1 MRVLEYAR
9 RYLKAWDWRLSLFI
23 FLFLGL
29 PNVYQ
34 IYRVYLIGNVVP
46 DASGLA
52 IVSQWQFV
60 QLAVEVFQEGS
71 VLAIFFFL
79 GSQLRANS
87 AVQLDRIKSVFSL
100 IVVFS
105 ILFTLGI
112 FLFRDGF
119 ITVIGTSG
127 EIQEETRQFLG
138 VNIFSVPF
146 TLLSAAIMVQFEAL
160 RKRALVFAMAISN
173 VLLLFAFDS
182 LFFGGHS
189 FSLGW
194 GAVGVAWSTL
204 LSSAVLFLL
213 GVVLLLISMRVPVG
227 TLLVRPSFR
236 DFGLYLKVGLGSGL
250 DSLVRNVAYFFM
262 IIKLVNTIGE
272 AQIGGYYLAMQ
283 IMWSFML
290 VPVLALADSAKALVA
305 NASNDL
311 RQVRL
316 LWQASMFIVAL
327 FIILWIAA
335 VPGFE
340 GFARF
345 LSDDA
350 EVVAYAVTAFG
361 IVFVPYV
368 MFSFNTVMD
377 AFFYGLGRTEYLAYQ
392 AIITNGTVYVFAFL
406 LYVTG
411 IWVPTF
417 EGVMVL
423 FSIGIVVDSILTVA
437 FLVKVLYLDPA
448 RADVRLKGEAL

>member
-1 MRVLEYAR
+1 VLEYAR
-9 RYLKAWDWRLSLFI
+9 RYLKAWDWRLFLFI

-60 QLAVEVFQEGS
+60 GLAVEVFQEGS
-71 VLAIFFFL
+71 VLAMFFFL
-79 GSQLRANS
+79 GSQLRAG
-87 AVQLDRIKSVFSL
+87 ADIQLDRIKSVFSF

-105 ILFTLGI
+105 VLFTLGI
-112 FLFRDGF
+112 LLFRDGF

-138 VNIFSVPF
+138 ISIFSVPF
-146 TLLSAAIMVQFEAL
+146 TLLSAAIMVLFEAL
-160 RKRALVFAMAISN
+160 RKRALVFVMAISN

-182 LFFGGHS
+182 LFFGGHA

-204 LSSAVLFLL
+204 LSSAVLFVI

-236 DFGLYLKVGLGSGL
+236 DFCLYLNVGLGSGL

-262 IIKLVNTIGE
+262 IIRLLNTIGE
-272 AQIGGYYLAMQ
+272 TQIGGYYLAMQ
-283 IMWSFML
+283 ILWSFML

-327 FIILWIAA
+327 FMVVWIAA

-345 LSDDA
+345 LNDDA
-350 EVVAYAVTAFG
+350 ELVSYAVTAFG

-392 AIITNGTVYVFAFL
+392 AIITNGTVYVVAFL
-406 LYVTG
+406 LCATG
-411 IWVPTF
+411 VWVPTF

-423 FSIGIVVDSILTVA
+423 FSIGIVVDSILTVV
-437 FLVKVLYLDPA
+437 FLVKILYMDRG
-448 RADVRLKGEAL
+448 RADLSLRGEAV

>member
-1 MRVLEYAR
+1 VLKYAR
-9 RYLKAWDWRLSLFI
+9 RYLKAWDWRI

-60 QLAVEVFQEGS
+60 GLAVEVFQEGA

-79 GSQLRANS
+79 GSQFRTS
-87 AVQLDRIKSVFSL
+87 ATIQLDRIKSVFSFILLFAVL
-100 IVVFS
+100 I
-105 ILFTLGI
+105 TLVI
-112 FLFRDGF
+112 FLFRDAF

-127 EIQEETRQFLG
+127 EIQGQTRQFLG
-138 VNIFSVPF
+138 VSIFSVPF
-146 TLLSAAIMVQFEAL
+146 TLLSAAIVVLFEAL
-160 RKRALVFAMAISN
+160 RKRALVFIMAISN

-194 GAVGVAWSTL
+194 GAIGVAWSTL
-204 LSSAVLFLL
+204 LSSAMLFAL
-213 GVVLLLISMRVPVG
+213 GVVLLLVDMRIPVG
-227 TLLVRPSFR
+227 KLLVRPSFGN
-236 DFGLYLKVGLGSGL
+236 FGLYVRVGLGSGL

-262 IIKLVNTIGE
+262 IIRLVNTIGATE
-272 AQIGGYYLAMQ
+272 IGGYYLAMQ
-283 IMWSFML
+283 ILWSFML

-327 FIILWIAA
+327 FMVVWIAA
-335 VPGFE
+335 LPGFE
-340 GFARF
+340 AFARF
-345 LSDDA
+345 LSDDTA
-350 EVVAYAVTAFG
+350 LVAHAVTAFG

-368 MFSFNTVMD
+368 ILSFNTVMD

-392 AIITNGTVYVFAFL
+392 SIITNGTVYVVAFL
-406 LYVTG
+406 LYATG
-411 IWVPTF
+411 VWVPSF

-437 FLVKVLYLDPA
+437 FLLKILYLDHA
-448 RADVRLKGEAL
+448 RADLNLKGEAL